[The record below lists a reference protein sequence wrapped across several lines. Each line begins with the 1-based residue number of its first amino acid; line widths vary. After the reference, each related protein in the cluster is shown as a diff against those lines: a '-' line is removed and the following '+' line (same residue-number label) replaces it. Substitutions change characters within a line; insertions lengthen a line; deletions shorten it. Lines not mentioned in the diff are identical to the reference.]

1 MATNAASKSGKNG
14 VQKAPKKRKKKKGRI
29 FRKSLVVPA
38 EHGSWFWLLVPFFVG
53 AAVGAN
59 VNVAVFLTLTGGL
72 AGFLM
77 RQPATA
83 WMNIRRGRGRQRDEP
98 LAAGWTISF
107 GLLALL
113 SLAGLLALGHAALLW
128 LLAPPAAMLAL
139 YLGVAR
145 VQRAR
150 VRNLWLEVAG
160 AAGLALMAPAAYVA
174 ASDHLD
180 QTAWALW
187 GLMAAQNV
195 LSVLYVRLRL
205 ADTHSRPAKRAFV
218 LGSHTLGVL
227 LAAVAAAASAIPWL
241 AVALYGG
248 YLLRAAW
255 AVSARRPVEDVK
267 RFGFTEVGVETA
279 GGLWIIASYL
289 FFG

>member
-1 MATNAASKSGKNG
+1 MATNAARKMGKND
-14 VQKAPKKRKKKKGRI
+14 VQKGAEERKKKKGRI

-53 AAVGAN
+53 AAVGAK

-113 SLAGLLALGHAALLW
+113 SLSGLLALGHTALLW

-150 VRNLWLEVAG
+150 VRNLWLEVGG
-160 AAGLALMAPAAYVA
+160 AAGLALMAPAAYLA
-174 ASDHLD
+174 ASDRLD

-205 ADTHSRPAKRAFV
+205 ADTRSRPANRAFV

-227 LAAVAAAASAIPWL
+227 LAAAAAAASAIPWP
-241 AVALYGG
+241 AVVLYGG

-255 AVSARRPVEDVK
+255 AVSTRRPVDDVK

-279 GGLWIIASYL
+279 GGLWIVASYL

>member
-1 MATNAASKSGKNG
+1 MATNAANNMT
-14 VQKAPKKRKKKKGRI
+14 QNAKRKKGRI
-29 FRKSLVVPA
+29 FRKTLVIPA

-53 AAVGAN
+53 ALIGGRINAGVL
-59 VNVAVFLTLTGGL
+59 LTLVGGL

-83 WMNIRRGRGRQRDEP
+83 WLNIRRGRGRQRDEP

-113 SLAGLLALGHAALLW
+113 SLAGLLALGHGALLW
-128 LLAPPAAMLAL
+128 LLAPPAAMLAA

-150 VRNLWLEVAG
+150 VRNLWLEVGG
-160 AAGLALMAPAAYVA
+160 AAGLALMAPAAYGA
-174 ASDHLD
+174 ASGRLD

-205 ADTHSRPAKRAFV
+205 ADTKGRPANRAIV
-218 LGSHTLGVL
+218 LGSHALGATL
-227 LAAVAAAASAIPWL
+227 AMAVAAASMIPW
-241 AVALYGG
+241 AAPVLYGI
-248 YLLRAAW
+248 YLLRAGW
-255 AVSARRPVEDVK
+255 AVTVRRPVDDIK

-279 GGLWIIASYL
+279 GGLWIVAGYL
-289 FFG
+289 LFG